1 MDERSLKDSKRGQK
15 PRKKTYR
22 KEAYSKRISGGRL
35 SGSRRVI
42 KKLQQEKSLYA
53 FTYIHTHTHT
63 HTHTHIH
70 TLMPKAPSFRN
81 VIDLQQ
87 IYGQVLLTGGAS
99 VFPSVKL
106 IDRA

>member
-1 MDERSLKDSKRGQK
+1 MKDSKRGQK
-15 PRKKTYR
+15 PWKKTYR

-42 KKLQQEKSLYA
+42 KKLQQEKSLYS
-53 FTYIHTHTHT
+53 FTHTHT
-63 HTHTHIH
+63 D

-87 IYGQVLLTGGAS
+87 TYGQVLSTGGAS

-106 IDRA
+106 IDRARSVVLTPG

>member
-42 KKLQQEKSLYA
+42 KKLQQERSLYA
-53 FTYIHTHTHT
+53 FTYTHTHT
-63 HTHTHIH
+63 HTHTH

>member
-22 KEAYSKRISGGRL
+22 REAYSKRNSGGRL
-35 SGSRRVI
+35 SGSRKVI
-42 KKLQQEKSLYA
+42 KKLQQENSLYA
-53 FTYIHTHTHT
+53 FTHTHT
-63 HTHTHIH
+63 HTHTH